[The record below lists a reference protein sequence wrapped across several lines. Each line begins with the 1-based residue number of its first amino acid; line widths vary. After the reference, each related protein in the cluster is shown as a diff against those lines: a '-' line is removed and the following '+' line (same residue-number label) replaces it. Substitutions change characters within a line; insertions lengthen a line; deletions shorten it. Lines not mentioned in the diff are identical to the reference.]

1 MVLQRSRT
9 VTAHVPIGLGPVD
22 RKSFL
27 SALLGSVRK
36 EDVKCVQDM
45 RKYFRVTFVSE
56 EIKDH
61 FSSRGLKIRGIQI
74 PFLEADESRVV
85 RLFNIPF
92 EVPEGNVKAVLS
104 LYGTVISHQ
113 LEVDRESGIYTG
125 TRLLRMRI
133 NKPIPDRLTVLDYPF
148 VAWYPGQPKVCRV
161 CQAVGHVA
169 SACPNKGLCRLCR
182 APGHIAR
189 LCPNRGSSEPST
201 SANPWQS
208 RSRVPVS
215 SNVPVASASS
225 DSASVVPAPVVV
237 PVASTSNDSTS
248 VAPAPVDVPAA
259 AAAAAP
265 AAAAAAAVAAELPA
279 APTVAHTVAAKSVT
293 AARTSKNVPRD
304 IGLTEY
310 SDVDSDSDNMD
321 TDSIDSFQSSEE
333 LMEEDLPLGCGR
345 LQIDLDD
352 AVSIS
357 SFASGAT
364 VVDCEEMSSSPPSTM
379 VLFPN
384 TSVSQDMLVIPES
397 SLENTGTSLD
407 VLDSGFIPV
416 SPNRFDA
423 LQVLSEIEWPSL
435 PGGDSEDSD
444 SDV

>member
-22 RKSFL
+22 HKSFL

-45 RKYFRVTFVSE
+45 RKYFRVTFVSK
-56 EIKDH
+56 EIKDY

-74 PFLEADESRVV
+74 PFLEADESCVV

-148 VAWYPGQPKVCRV
+148 VAWYPGQPKVCRLSRCWSCCV
-161 CQAVGHVA
+161 P
-169 SACPNKGLCRLCR
+169 CPNKGLCRLCR

-189 LCPNRGSSEPST
+189 SCPNRGSSEPST

-208 RSRVPVS
+208 RSCVAVS

-248 VAPAPVDVPAA
+248 VAPALVDVPAA
-259 AAAAAP
+259 AAAAA
-265 AAAAAAAVAAELPA
+265 AAVAVELPA
-279 APTVAHTVAAKSVT
+279 APTVAPTVAAKSVT

-310 SDVDSDSDNMD
+310 SDVDSDNMD

-333 LMEEDLPLGCGR
+333 LMEEDHPLGCGR

-384 TSVSQDMLVIPES
+384 TFVSQDMQVIPES

-416 SPNRFDA
+416 SPNSFDA